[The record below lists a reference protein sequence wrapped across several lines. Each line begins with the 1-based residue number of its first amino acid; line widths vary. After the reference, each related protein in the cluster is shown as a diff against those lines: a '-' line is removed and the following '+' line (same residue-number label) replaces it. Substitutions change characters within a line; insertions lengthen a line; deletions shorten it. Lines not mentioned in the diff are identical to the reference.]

1 MVRLIFL
8 VFWASSAFSEEL
20 CDVLGSLEADPYAVS
35 EAISFQEI
43 KGDELV
49 EACSA
54 AITKQDENLPR
65 YLLQRG
71 RGYLRT
77 GQGASALAD
86 IIKAHELGY
95 PAATFGL
102 GTAHYLGDDIKQDFD
117 MAHRLF
123 LSAYSQRV
131 RWAAQGLS
139 LLYGNE
145 KYEGFDPHLSE
156 VWSARFEYTVPL
168 NVVAKPEFI
177 DRILD
182 DYQHQCNAMVLAD
195 EDAFDAPMP
204 AKLWMDKGNF
214 YDILIDKSGKLAT
227 VFYGAVGCSE
237 YGYTWS
243 GSGGSRYFLFVD
255 DEIYHGWGGAPY
267 SIEYERGFHVIL
279 PRSGSACDTSD
290 DMLLA
295 NADVC
300 HGVAN
305 WDEALHVFNSIGNQL
320 PIWEPLHK

>member
-1 MVRLIFL
+1 MVRLIFFI
-8 VFWASSAFSEEL
+8 FWASSAFSDEL
-20 CDVLGSLEADPYAVS
+20 CDILGSLEADPYAVTDPV
-35 EAISFQEI
+35 SFQEI
-43 KGDELV
+43 KGEELV
-49 EACSA
+49 AACSA

-71 RGYLRT
+71 RGYLRI

-86 IIKAHELGY
+86 IMKAHELGY

-102 GTAHYLGDDIKQDFD
+102 GTAHYLGDDIEQDFD
-117 MAHRLF
+117 VAHRLF

-145 KYEGFDPHLSE
+145 NYEGFDPHLSE
-156 VWSARFEYTVPL
+156 VWSARFKYTVPL
-168 NVVAKPEFI
+168 NAVAKPEHI

-195 EDAFDAPMP
+195 EDAFDVPMP

-237 YGYTWS
+237 YGYAWS

-267 SIEYERGFHVIL
+267 TIEYDRGFHVIL
-279 PRSGSACDTSD
+279 PRSGIACDTSD

-300 HGVAN
+300 HGIAN
-305 WDEALHVFNSIGNQL
+305 WDESLHVFNSIGNQL
-320 PIWEPLHK
+320 PIWEPDI

>member
-8 VFWASSAFSEEL
+8 VFWSSAAFSNEL

-35 EAISFQEI
+35 NAVSFQEI

-49 EACSA
+49 KACSA
-54 AITKQDENLPR
+54 VIAKQDENLPR

-71 RGYLRT
+71 RGYLRI

-102 GTAHYLGDDIKQDFD
+102 GTAYYLGDDIKQDFD
-117 MAHRLF
+117 VAQQLF
-123 LSAYSQRV
+123 NSAYSQRV
-131 RWAAQGLS
+131 RWAAQALS

-145 KYEGFDPHLSE
+145 NYEGYDPHLSE
-156 VWSARFEYTVPL
+156 VWSARFKYTIPV
-168 NVVAKPEFI
+168 NVVAKPELI
-177 DRILD
+177 DRVLD
-182 DYQHQCNAMVLAD
+182 DYQHQCNDMVLAD
-195 EDAFDAPMP
+195 VDAFDVPLP
-204 AKLWMDKGNF
+204 AKLWMDEGNF
-214 YDILIDKSGKLAT
+214 YDIHIDKSGKLAT
-227 VFYGAVGCSE
+227 VFYGAIGCSE
-237 YGYTWS
+237 YGYAWS

-320 PIWEPLHK
+320 PIWEPDI

>member
-1 MVRLIFL
+1 MVRLIFFI
-8 VFWASSAFSEEL
+8 FWASSAFSDEL
-20 CDVLGSLEADPYAVS
+20 CDILGSLEADPYAVTDPV
-35 EAISFQEI
+35 SFQEI
-43 KGDELV
+43 KGEELV
-49 EACSA
+49 AACSA

-71 RGYLRT
+71 RGYLRI

-117 MAHRLF
+117 VAHRLF

-145 KYEGFDPHLSE
+145 NYEGYDPHLSE
-156 VWSARFEYTVPL
+156 VWSARFEFTVPL
-168 NVVAKPEFI
+168 NVVAKPELI

-195 EDAFDAPMP
+195 EDAFDVPLP
-204 AKLWMDKGNF
+204 AQLWMDEGNF

-237 YGYTWS
+237 YGYAWS

-267 SIEYERGFHVIL
+267 SIEYDLGFHVIL
-279 PRSGSACDTSD
+279 PRSGGACETSD
-290 DMLLA
+290 DMLQA
-295 NADVC
+295 NSGVC
-300 HGVAN
+300 NGIAN
-305 WDEALHVFNSIGNQL
+305 WDEYLHVFNSIGNQL
-320 PIWEPLHK
+320 PVWEPET

>member
-1 MVRLIFL
+1 MRFP
-8 VFWASSAFSEEL
+8 FNASRKSQK
-20 CDVLGSLEADPYAVS
+20 VS
-35 EAISFQEI
+35 
-43 KGDELV
+43 KGNELV

-54 AITKQDENLPR
+54 VIAKQDENLPR
-65 YLLQRG
+65 YLLERG
-71 RGYLRT
+71 RGYLRI
-77 GQGASALAD
+77 GQGARALAD

-102 GTAHYLGDDIKQDFD
+102 GTAYYLGDDVKQDFD
-117 MAHRLF
+117 MARQLF
-123 LSAYSQRV
+123 FKAYSQRV
-131 RWAAQGLS
+131 RWAAQALS
-139 LLYGNE
+139 LLYKN
-145 KYEGFDPHLSE
+145 KNYEGFDPHLSE

-168 NVVAKPEFI
+168 NVVAKPDLI
-177 DRILD
+177 DRVLD
-182 DYQHQCNAMVLAD
+182 DYQLQCNAMVLAD
-195 EDAFDAPMP
+195 KDAFDVLLP
-204 AKLWMDKGNF
+204 AKLWMDEGNF

-237 YGYTWS
+237 YGYAWS

-290 DMLLA
+290 EMLLA

-305 WDEALHVFNSIGNQL
+305 WDEGLHVFNSIGNQL

>member
-1 MVRLIFL
+1 MVRLIFFI
-8 VFWASSAFSEEL
+8 FWASSAFSDEL
-20 CDVLGSLEADPYAVS
+20 CDILGSLEADPYAVTDPV
-35 EAISFQEI
+35 SFQEI
-43 KGDELV
+43 KGEELV
-49 EACSA
+49 AACSA

-71 RGYLRT
+71 RGYLRI
-77 GQGASALAD
+77 GQDASALAD
-86 IIKAHELGY
+86 IIKAHEYGY

-102 GTAHYLGDDIKQDFD
+102 GTAYYLGDDIKQDFD
-117 MAHRLF
+117 VAHRLF

-131 RWAAQGLS
+131 RWAAQALS

-145 KYEGFDPHLSE
+145 NYEGFDPHLSE
-156 VWSARFEYTVPL
+156 VWLARFKYTVPL

-177 DRILD
+177 DRVLD

-195 EDAFDAPMP
+195 EDAFDVPLP
-204 AKLWMDKGNF
+204 AKLFMDEGNF

-237 YGYTWS
+237 YGYAWS
-243 GSGGSRYFLFVD
+243 GSGSSRYFLFVD

-267 SIEYERGFHVIL
+267 SVEYERGFHVIL
-279 PRSGSACDTSD
+279 PRSGGTCDTID
-290 DMLLA
+290 NMLLA

-300 HGVAN
+300 HGIAN
-305 WDEALHVFNSIGNQL
+305 WDNELHVFNSIGNQL
-320 PIWEPLHK
+320 PVWEGAQ

>member
-8 VFWASSAFSEEL
+8 VFWSSAAFSNEL

-35 EAISFQEI
+35 KAVSFQEI

-54 AITKQDENLPR
+54 VIAKQDENLPR

-71 RGYLRT
+71 RGYLRI

-102 GTAHYLGDDIKQDFD
+102 GTAYYLGDDIKQDFD
-117 MAHRLF
+117 VAQQLF
-123 LSAYSQRV
+123 NSAYSQRV
-131 RWAAQGLS
+131 RWAAQALS

-145 KYEGFDPHLSE
+145 NYEGYDPHLSE
-156 VWSARFEYTVPL
+156 VWSARFKYTIPV
-168 NVVAKPEFI
+168 NVVANPELI
-177 DRILD
+177 DRVLD
-182 DYQHQCNAMVLAD
+182 DYQHQCNDMVLAD
-195 EDAFDAPMP
+195 VDAFDVPLP
-204 AKLWMDKGNF
+204 AKLWMDEGNF
-214 YDILIDKSGKLAT
+214 YDIHIDKSGKLAT
-227 VFYGAVGCSE
+227 VFYGAIGCSE
-237 YGYTWS
+237 YGYAWS

-300 HGVAN
+300 NGVAN
-305 WDEALHVFNSIGNQL
+305 WDEGLHVFNSIGNQL

>member
-1 MVRLIFL
+1 MVRLIL
-8 VFWASSAFSEEL
+8 LLFWASTAFSNER
-20 CDVLGSLEADPYAVS
+20 CDVLGALDADPYAVS
-35 EAISFQEI
+35 EAVSFQEI
-43 KGDELV
+43 IGDELV

-54 AITKQDENLPR
+54 AIAKQDENLPR

-71 RGYLRT
+71 RGYLRI

-117 MAHRLF
+117 VAHRLF

-145 KYEGFDPHLSE
+145 NYEGFDPHLSE

-168 NVVAKPEFI
+168 NVVAKPELI

-195 EDAFDAPMP
+195 EDAFDVPLP
-204 AKLWMDKGNF
+204 AKLLMDEENF
-214 YDILIDKSGKLAT
+214 YDIRIDQFGKMAT

-237 YGYTWS
+237 YGYAWS

-267 SIEYERGFHVIL
+267 SIGYDRGFHVIL
-279 PRSGSACDTSD
+279 PRSGIACDTSD

-300 HGVAN
+300 HGIAN
-305 WDEALHVFNSIGNQL
+305 WDESLHVFNSIGNQL
-320 PIWEPLHK
+320 PIWEPDI